1 MYFLTDMKIVVYEC
15 EDCRVC
21 HCCQVKSEMVT
32 SCDQRKTHNKSERK
46 YSGRHYFRQ
55 RKQESERFPPH
66 LPIDRAP
73 IFTKGKVWFW
83 LFFNLFIRPSSWN
96 FLLIKLG
103 LAQKFVHSHLNLSIC
118 FVSPPFYPIKLFPS
132 RLLLSSSQ
140 ITFLSVSF
148 KTKYQTTN
156 SRYCCGSMLSSV
168 VLISYSIKS

>member
-1 MYFLTDMKIVVYEC
+1 
-15 EDCRVC
+15 
-21 HCCQVKSEMVT
+21 MVT

-46 YSGRHYFRQ
+46 YSGRRYFRQ
-55 RKQESERFPPH
+55 RKQEVERFPPIIN
-66 LPIDRAP
+66 LPTDRPP
-73 IFTKGKVWFW
+73 ICTKGKVWFS
-83 LFFNLFIRPSSWN
+83 LFFNLFIRPSSGN
-96 FLLIKLG
+96 FVLIKLG

-118 FVSPPFYPIKLFPS
+118 FVSPPFYPIKLFPFPS

-168 VLISYSIKS
+168 VLIAYSIKS